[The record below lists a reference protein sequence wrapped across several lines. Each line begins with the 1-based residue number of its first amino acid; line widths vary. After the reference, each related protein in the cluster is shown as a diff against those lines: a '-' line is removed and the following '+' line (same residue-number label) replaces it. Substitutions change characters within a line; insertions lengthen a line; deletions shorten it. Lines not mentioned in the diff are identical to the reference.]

1 MIGGYNNG
9 RMSSVEIF
17 PPSPSDTCSIPD
29 LPEMKSGHSASVLPG
44 GRLVVCGGTKNS
56 STHLDSCVSWTPGE
70 KSWTSFY
77 KMRYCAH
84 TCLFYWL
91 YIFLFFSARQEL
103 IMRPGCRHPIQA
115 GLCCWVAMTLPH
127 ALMLKYSQVVSKEK
141 QSFVNKETI
150 PCYDAG
156 KVPFNLSHGG
166 EDSCAIPDGD
176 SVILTGG
183 RSSDDYHEYVTR

>member
-1 MIGGYNNG
+1 M
-9 RMSSVEIF
+9 
-17 PPSPSDTCSIPD
+17 
-29 LPEMKSGHSASVLPG
+29 
-44 GRLVVCGGTKNS
+44 
-56 STHLDSCVSWTPGE
+56 
-70 KSWTSFY
+70 
-77 KMRYCAH
+77 H
-84 TCLFYWL
+84 TCVFLL
-91 YIFLFFSARQEL
+91 AGYISLFFSAKQEL
-103 IMRPGCRHPIQA
+103 IMRPGCHHLIQA